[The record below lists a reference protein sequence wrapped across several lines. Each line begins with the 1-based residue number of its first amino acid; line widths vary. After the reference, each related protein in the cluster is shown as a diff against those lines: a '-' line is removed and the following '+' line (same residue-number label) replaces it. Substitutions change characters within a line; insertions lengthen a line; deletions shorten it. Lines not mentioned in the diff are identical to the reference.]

1 MQNSIIRDY
10 KIGDLIFRYIGPEFS
25 ETEYLKIFRRNDS
38 SVEKADFIYEMV
50 RKESLEI
57 PQEEVIHKDK
67 YIDIY
72 KYDGGKTRVI
82 FDDKRENALIKDISE
97 DGFHHKIEYSEE
109 HMCYWNSNMMMK
121 VFDIPNK
128 VILCNGVFL
137 HASYVVY
144 QGRAIIF
151 TAPKQVGKSTQ
162 ASLWE
167 KYRGAEIVNGDRVL
181 LRKIEGQWRAYGSP
195 YAGTSRIFKDIS
207 APVDAIIILSQGME
221 NIALKSTTL
230 ESIKALMEGCSF
242 ESWSR
247 ESILLVTDMVN
258 DLLEKIRFV
267 KLKCLPDEGAVKIL
281 EEYLWNH

>member
-1 MQNSIIRDY
+1 MQNNIVRDY

-25 ETEYLKIFRRNDS
+25 ETEYLKTFRIDVFAERN
-38 SVEKADFIYEMV
+38 ADFIFEMI
-50 RKESLEI
+50 KKKNIEI
-57 PQEEVIHKDK
+57 PKSNTVHCDR

-72 KYDGGKTRVI
+72 QDSDGKIRVI
-82 FDDKRENALIKDISE
+82 YDAKRENALIKDISE
-97 DGFHHKIEYSEE
+97 DGFYHRIEYNEE

-221 NIALKSTTL
+221 NIASKATTL